1 MSMFQIKRLAVKDYP
16 FAVNLA
22 NTMDWNMA
30 TEDFEFMA
38 SLEPEGCFLL
48 VEDSKRLGIA
58 TCISYGKIGWF
69 GNLIVKP
76 DHRKKGYG
84 SALVNNAI
92 AYLNGKGVETVGLY
106 AYSNLVDF
114 YDGLGFKQDEDFSV
128 LHAQKVISV
137 SANVLPEMQKRQFP
151 AINRFDSQCFG
162 GDRKRLLES
171 IILDKDNVSYCIS
184 EGRHIVGYVAAT
196 VYEKMAWIGPL
207 VCQDQ
212 RQDDALLLIRAVLAK
227 LDGKSVY
234 AVVPKKD
241 TLLLDAFSFF
251 GFTEDFSV
259 SRMFLGK
266 TVGKNCIYLAESLER
281 G

>member
-1 MSMFQIKRLAVKDYP
+1 MFQIKSLTVKDYA
-16 FAVNLA
+16 FAVDLA

-48 VEDSKRLGIA
+48 AEGSKRIGIA
-58 TCISYGKIGWF
+58 TCISYGKVGWF

-76 DHRKKGYG
+76 ENRNRGYG
-84 SALVNNAI
+84 SALVNHAI

-106 AYSNLVDF
+106 AYSNLVAF
-114 YDGLGFKQDEDFSV
+114 YESLGFKHDEDFSV
-128 LHAQKVISV
+128 LHAQQVISV
-137 SANVLPEMQKRQFP
+137 SANILPEMQKSQFP
-151 AINRFDSQCFG
+151 MINRFDSQCFG

-184 EGRHIVGYVAAT
+184 EGPKIVGYVAAT

-234 AVVPKKD
+234 VVVPKKD

-251 GFTEDFSV
+251 GFTEEFSV
-259 SRMFLGK
+259 SRMFLGQAF
-266 TVGKNCIYLAESLER
+266 GKNCIYIAESLER